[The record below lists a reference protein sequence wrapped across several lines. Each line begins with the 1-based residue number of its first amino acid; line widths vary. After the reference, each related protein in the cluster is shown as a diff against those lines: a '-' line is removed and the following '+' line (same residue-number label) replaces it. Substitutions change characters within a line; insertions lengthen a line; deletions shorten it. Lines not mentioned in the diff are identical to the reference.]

1 MDNKNVKKVEGIDKG
16 NVMLFALSTCG
27 WCAKTKAL
35 LKELGVRYSYIDMD
49 LLDWDDSEL
58 ANEEL
63 RKYTTRV
70 AFPTIV
76 YNEGERCIVGFDPD
90 QLRELLQ

>member
-1 MDNKNVKKVEGIDKG
+1 MDSKFVKHVEGKDKG
-16 NVMLFALSTCG
+16 DVMLFALSTCG

-35 LKELGVRYSYIDMD
+35 LDDLGVKYSYIDMD
-49 LLDWDDSEL
+49 ILNWDDSEI

-63 RKYTTRV
+63 KKYTTRT

-76 YNEGERCIVGFDPD
+76 YNAGERCIVGFDPD
-90 QLRELLQ
+90 QLRELLE